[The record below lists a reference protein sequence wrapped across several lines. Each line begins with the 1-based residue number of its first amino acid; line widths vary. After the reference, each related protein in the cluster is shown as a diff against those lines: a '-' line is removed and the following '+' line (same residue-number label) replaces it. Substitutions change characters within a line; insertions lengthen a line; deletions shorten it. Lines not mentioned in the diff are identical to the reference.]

1 VTERAIVFGA
11 HGGLIGVLSEPAT
24 ALPGKRRAVIMSN
37 IGMHHRAGP
46 FRLYVK
52 MARRL
57 ADAGVAV
64 LRFDMSG
71 MGDSVPRGDAAS
83 PADRAARDLDD
94 AMRWLTESA
103 GIEEFILVGL
113 CSGVDSTHAAAT
125 RDPRV
130 KGAVFIDGYVYPTTG
145 FHVRKYTVRFL
156 QLGRWRRYL
165 RRWTRGGRRGGKQLV
180 EATVFE
186 RDLPTHDQFRRDV
199 AAMTQRGADL
209 LFVFT
214 AGVMHEFNSLRQLSE
229 MLGTAPDWR
238 HIASELMPRANHVFS
253 SAEQR
258 DMLLSRLERW
268 VLSLPR

>member
-1 VTERAIVFGA
+1 MTERAIVFGA
-11 HGGLIGVLSEPAT
+11 HGGLIGVFSEPT
-24 ALPGKRRAVIMSN
+24 TELPGKRRAVIVSN
-37 IGMHHRAGP
+37 VGMHHRAGP

-71 MGDSVPRGDAAS
+71 MGDSLPRHDATT
-83 PADRAARDLDD
+83 PAERAARDLDD

-113 CSGVDSTHAAAT
+113 CSGVDSAHAAAT
-125 RDPRV
+125 RDSRV
-130 KGAVFIDGYVYPTTG
+130 KGAVFIDGYVYPTNG
-145 FHVRKYTVRFL
+145 FRVRKFTVRFL
-156 QLGRWRRYL
+156 QLGRWQRYFL
-165 RRWTRGGRRGGKQLV
+165 RGLRDGRRNGKLLA

-186 RDLPTHDQFRRDV
+186 RNLPTHDQFRRDV
-199 AAMTQRGADL
+199 AEMTHRRTGL

-214 AGVMHEFNSLRQLSE
+214 SGVMHEFNSLRQLNE
-229 MLGTAPDWR
+229 MLGSAPDWQ
-238 HIASELMPRANHVFS
+238 HIESELMPQANHVFS

-258 DMLLSRLERW
+258 GMLLSRLEQW

>member
-1 VTERAIVFGA
+1 MIDRAIVFGA
-11 HGGLIGVLSEPAT
+11 HGGLIGVFSEPAT
-24 ALPGKRRAVIMSN
+24 VLPGKRRAVIMSN
-37 IGMHHRAGP
+37 VGMHHRAGP

-52 MARRL
+52 LARRL
-57 ADAGVAV
+57 ADAGVAA

-71 MGDSVPRGDAAS
+71 MGDSLPRHDAAT
-83 PADRAARDLDD
+83 PAERAARDLDD

-113 CSGVDSTHAAAT
+113 CSGVDSAHAAAT
-125 RDPRV
+125 RDRRV
-130 KGAVFIDGYVYPTTG
+130 TGAVFIDGYVYPTNG
-145 FHVRKYTVRFL
+145 FRVRKYTVRFL

-165 RRWTRGGRRGGKQLV
+165 QRGLRDGRRNGKQLV
-180 EATVFE
+180 EASVFE

-199 AAMTQRGADL
+199 AEMTHRRTDV
-209 LFVFT
+209 LFIFT
-214 AGVMHEFNSLRQLSE
+214 SGVMHEFNALRQLTE
-229 MLGTAPDWR
+229 MLGSAPDWR

-258 DMLLSRLERW
+258 GLLLSRLENW